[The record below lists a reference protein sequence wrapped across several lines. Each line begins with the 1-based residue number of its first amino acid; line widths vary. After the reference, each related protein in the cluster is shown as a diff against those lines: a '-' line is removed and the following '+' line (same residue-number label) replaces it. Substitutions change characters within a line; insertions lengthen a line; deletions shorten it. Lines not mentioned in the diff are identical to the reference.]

1 MAMGGPQNGDD
12 QEGAEGG
19 GIFADINITPLT
31 DIFLVLL
38 IIFMVSTTAI
48 AEAGQDRGGFKVN
61 LPKGSKG
68 DAGEVPRDLV
78 VAVLSD
84 GRAVVG
90 GKVQGDAE
98 LAATFEA
105 SAKLNPDTVLV
116 VQADAG
122 VPHGRVVDVMET
134 ARKAGLSRLAIA
146 TQIEGNQPSP

>member
-1 MAMGGPQNGDD
+1 MAIGGPQNGDEA
-12 QEGAEGG
+12 EGEGG

-38 IIFMVSTTAI
+38 IIFMVTTTAI

-61 LPKGSKG
+61 LPKGTAG
-68 DAGEVPRDLV
+68 DAGQIPRDLV
-78 VAVLSD
+78 VAVLAD

-90 GKVQGDAE
+90 GRVQTDAE
-98 LAATFEA
+98 LEATFGA
-105 SAKLNPDTVLV
+105 SARLNPDTVLV
-116 VQADAG
+116 VQADMG

-146 TQIEGNQPSP
+146 TQIEGGQRPP

>member
-1 MAMGGPQNGDD
+1 MAIGGPQNGDD
-12 QEGAEGG
+12 AEGEGGG

-38 IIFMVSTTAI
+38 IIFMVTTTAI

-61 LPKGSKG
+61 LPKGSAG
-68 DAGEVPRDLV
+68 DAGQIPRDLV

-90 GKVQGDAE
+90 GKVQSDAE
-98 LAATFEA
+98 LETTFAA
-105 SAKLNPDTVLV
+105 SARLNPDTVLV
-116 VQADAG
+116 VQADKG
-122 VPHGRVVDVMET
+122 VPHGRVVEVMEA

-146 TQIEGNQPSP
+146 TEVQAGQGSR

>member
-1 MAMGGPQNGDD
+1 VAIGGPQNADEA
-12 QEGAEGG
+12 EGEGGG

-38 IIFMVSTTAI
+38 IIFMVTTTAI

-61 LPKGSKG
+61 LPKGTAG
-68 DAGEVPRDLV
+68 DASQIPRDLV
-78 VAVLSD
+78 VAVLAD

-90 GKVQGDAE
+90 GKVQSDADLE
-98 LAATFEA
+98 TTFAA
-105 SAKLNPDTVLV
+105 SARVNPDTILV
-116 VQADAG
+116 VQADKG

-146 TQIEGNQPSP
+146 TELEGGQKPR